1 MWRALAFLALLAL
14 AAFGAVWL
22 ADRPGVV
29 TVTWGGY
36 ELATSLAAALVGVLV
51 LAVVLGF
58 VWAIVRGVLHLP
70 ERMTRAGRE
79 RRRARGYSALSRG
92 MVAVG
97 SGDPV
102 AARRHA
108 GEAERLLGS
117 EPLALLLKAQAA
129 QISGDRAGA
138 ERAFQ
143 RMVDDPETRVLGLR
157 GLFVEARR
165 QNDEG
170 TARAYALEAARL
182 APSVSWANEAV
193 LEAQC
198 ADRDWDGALEQ
209 LSRRT
214 AGGLVD
220 KAAARRQRAVLLT
233 ASALD
238 REAGDPERA
247 LAQSREA
254 TKLAPELV
262 PAAAVA
268 GRLLARRGDLKRA
281 ARVVEAAWRS
291 TPHPDLAKVY
301 LELRT
306 GDSSRDRLA
315 RAETLARLSS
325 WHPEARFAIAQ
336 AALEAREF
344 GRARDV
350 LAPLLSDGPTRRVYR
365 LMAEIE
371 EAEHGRGSV
380 RAREWLSRAAN
391 AKRDPA
397 WCADGFVSERWAP
410 VSPVSGRL
418 DAFVWQTP
426 PDLLAG
432 VPGQDHDHDPEPAAP
447 EVLGAPAKPLPAAPA
462 PAASA
467 APAPAT
473 PAPAAP
479 APAAPAPAAAPA
491 VPAAAVPPAPAPLT
505 NGKDAGGPAP
515 ASTAPI
521 QPASPTPVVLPHPKK
536 PDETAP
542 ARKAV

>member
-79 RRRARGYSALSRG
+79 RRRARGYAALSRG

-97 SGDPV
+97 SGDPI

-108 GEAERLLGS
+108 GEAERLLGH

-198 ADRDWDGALEQ
+198 ADRDWDGALDQ
-209 LSRRT
+209 LARRT
-214 AGGLVD
+214 SGGLVD

-247 LAQSREA
+247 LAQAREA

-268 GRLLARRGDLKRA
+268 GRLLARRGDLKRG
-281 ARVVEAAWRS
+281 ARIVEAAWRAN
-291 TPHPDLAKVY
+291 PHPDLARVY

-325 WHPEARFAIAQ
+325 WHPESRFAIAR

-350 LAPLLSDGPTRRVYR
+350 LAPLLTDGPTRRVYR

-371 EAEHGRGSV
+371 EAENGRGSV
-380 RAREWLSRAAN
+380 RAREWQSRAAN
-391 AKRDPA
+391 AQRDPA

-418 DAFVWQTP
+418 DAFVWQAP
-426 PDLLAG
+426 PELLAA
-432 VPGQDHDHDPEPAAP
+432 VPGEDHDHDPEPAAP
-447 EVLGAPAKPLPAAPA
+447 EVLGAPARPLPPAAPVAPPPAPA
-462 PAASA
+462 PAASV
-467 APAPAT
+467 P
-473 PAPAAP
+473 
-479 APAAPAPAAAPA
+479 PAAAPLA
-491 VPAAAVPPAPAPLT
+491 
-505 NGKDAGGPAP
+505 NGKDATGPKP
-515 ASTAPI
+515 AAAGTAPI